1 MFLFQSFVYEDKMI
15 AYDKSIRSVH
25 SEQERP
31 AFSFFVSCLRGS
43 GVCPPRP
50 PLRQIA
56 IAFSGAF
63 IAVSI
68 LALAAS
74 TTHTALILGS
84 FGASCCILFGF
95 PDAPFAQPRNVIGGH
110 FVASLTGLVFFSL
123 FGANWWSM
131 GLAVATSIALM
142 LATRTAHPPAASNP
156 VIVMVS
162 APAWSF
168 LFTPTIAGACALVMV
183 AVVYNNVVKGR
194 VYPKYWL

>member
-1 MFLFQSFVYEDKMI
+1 MI
-15 AYDKSIRSVH
+15 VHDQSIRPAH
-25 SEQERP
+25 IDQERS
-31 AFSFFVSCLRGS
+31 AFSIAISRLSGS

-74 TTHTALILGS
+74 AAHIALILGS

-95 PDAPFAQPRNVIGGH
+95 PDSPFAQPRNVIGGH
-110 FVASLTGLVFFSL
+110 FVASLIGLVFFSL

-168 LFTPTIAGACALVMV
+168 LLTPTIAGACALVVV
-183 AVVYNNVVKGR
+183 AVVYNNVMVGR